1 MLRAHFPLPE
11 VPVISRLRAVV
22 LRQLSHPSGA
32 GGRIIAA
39 AMNRGNRGLNARAI
53 DLLDV
58 RPSSRVLDLGF
69 GGGLT
74 FPPLLDRATSVTGV
88 DRAPDM
94 VAAAISRHAD
104 DVAAGRLDLRVA
116 DVLDLPLGDG
126 SVDRIV
132 TVNTVYFWRDL
143 PAALAEVHR
152 VLAPGGRLVVGIRDG
167 SVMKQVTPDLFTL
180 RSPAVLAQALT
191 DAGFDA
197 AQVVSASDGQTHL
210 VTAAIPTD

>member
-1 MLRAHFPLPE
+1 M
-11 VPVISRLRAVV
+11 V
-22 LRQLSHPSGA
+22 LRQLSHPRGA
-32 GGRIIAA
+32 GGRVIAA
-39 AMNRGNRGLNARAI
+39 AMNRGNRDLNARAV

-74 FPPLLDRATSVTGV
+74 LSPLLNRAASVTGV

-94 VAAAISRHAD
+94 VTAAASRHAD
-104 DVAAGRLDLRVA
+104 EVAAGRLDLHVA
-116 DVLDLPLGDG
+116 EVLELPLRDG

-143 PAALAEVHR
+143 PAAFAEVRR
-152 VLAPGGRLVVGIRDG
+152 VLEPGGRLVVGIRDG

-180 RSPAVLAQALT
+180 RSPAVLAQALS

-197 AQVVSASDGQTHL
+197 AQVVSASDGKTHL
-210 VTAAIPTD
+210 VTAAVPTS